1 MCNANLEPLI
11 MFFYKYTRSNVDSTL
26 IYYGTETM
34 GSFWP
39 PKNKTV

>member
-11 MFFYKYTRSNVDSTL
+11 IIFYKYTRSNVDSTL

-34 GSFWP
+34 AT
-39 PKNKTV
+39 KK